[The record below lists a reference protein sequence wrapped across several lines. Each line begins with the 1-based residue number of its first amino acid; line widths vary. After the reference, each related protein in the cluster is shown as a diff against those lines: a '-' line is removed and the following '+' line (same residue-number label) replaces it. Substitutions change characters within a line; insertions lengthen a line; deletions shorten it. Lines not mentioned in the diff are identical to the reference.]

1 MNLLNC
7 WARYDE
13 AAGRLSIGNSR
24 IEKTIRIQK
33 SFLATEQVTDLRT
46 GTVWSG
52 YAPLWQRCPVLD
64 ARESPKVRLTTEE
77 RTDVLGML
85 PHLKAVLELQGKNGP
100 AWYEFLVFPEIP
112 FVFTQLFAEK
122 KGDLCAEAAQEEAL
136 SCTGIES

>member
-52 YAPLWQRCPVLD
+52 GAPLWQPARCWTPG
-64 ARESPKVRLTTEE
+64 SPPK
-77 RTDVLGML
+77 
-85 PHLKAVLELQGKNGP
+85 P
-100 AWYEFLVFPEIP
+100 A
-112 FVFTQLFAEK
+112 
-122 KGDLCAEAAQEEAL
+122 
-136 SCTGIES
+136 